1 MHVRRFIN
9 PGINP
14 GVSDTAQMNAVFFDN
29 IKLINQN
36 KYEIPMKKISLI
48 VVLISLTILCSN
60 GVSQTE
66 TTKADENYSAVI
78 NILKETVKEHNV
90 PGAALLIKF
99 DDGSTIKEAYG
110 YAKIQKDD
118 SVKMNTQKQ
127 FRIGSLTKT
136 IVGTA
141 VLILVKEGKL
151 NLSDEVNDLLPNTI
165 KYGDGITLE
174 MLLNQSSSIMNY
186 TTLDSFADI
195 YYYQPNY
202 SWTHKAIVD
211 LFKDEELDDTPGKLS
226 YYSNSNY
233 YLLGMIVEKYSG
245 QPLDQFLAEKIFQ
258 PLGMSNSYFP
268 TEDDLHGDYC
278 HGYFDVNQ
286 DGNFT
291 EDEDYSSQSPIAIWA
306 AGGVVSTLDDL
317 DKWINELLSGTL
329 LNEELQAKR
338 ENINM
343 QMAGAPEGVNYG
355 LAIANMFGAVG
366 HNGAVA
372 GYNTI
377 LFKYNNTTF
386 IAFGNGYETTG
397 ERGLIAED
405 LFENLKTALFE

>member
-1 MHVRRFIN
+1 
-9 PGINP
+9 
-14 GVSDTAQMNAVFFDN
+14 
-29 IKLINQN
+29 
-36 KYEIPMKKISLI
+36 MKKISLI
-48 VVLISLTILCSN
+48 IILISLTTSCSN

-66 TTKADENYSAVI
+66 TKKADENYSTVVST
-78 NILKETVKEHNV
+78 LKETVEEHNV

-118 SVKMNTQKQ
+118 SVKMSTEKQ

-136 IVGTA
+136 IIGTA

-151 NLSDEVNDLLPNTI
+151 NFDDEINDLLPNTL
-165 KYGDGITLE
+165 KYCDGITLE

-195 YYYQPNY
+195 YYYQPRY
-202 SWTHKAIVD
+202 SWTHSAIVD
-211 LFKDEELDDTPGKLS
+211 LFKDQELDDTPGKLS

-245 QPLDQFLAEKIFQ
+245 QPLDKFLSERIFE
-258 PLGMSNSYFP
+258 PLGMHHSYFP

-278 HGYFDVNQ
+278 HGYFDVNE

-291 EDEDYSSQSPIAIWA
+291 EDEDYSSQSPDAIWA

-317 DKWINELLSGTL
+317 HLWINELLSGTL

-338 ENINM
+338 ENISV
-343 QMAGAPEGVNYG
+343 QMAGTPEGVNYG
-355 LAIANMFGAVG
+355 LAIANLFGAVG
-366 HNGAVA
+366 HTGAVA
-372 GYNTI
+372 GYNAI
-377 LFKYNNTTF
+377 LFKYKNTTF
-386 IAFGNGYETTG
+386 IAFGNGYETVG
-397 ERGLIAED
+397 EKGLIAED
-405 LFENLKTALFE
+405 LFENLKKALFE